1 MSPINVNRLEYELK
15 EHPDKHFVM
24 YLLNG
29 IRFGFDTLVSILD
42 LPTFECKNLLSAIRD
57 PESVDMLLKQEI
69 DKGYVKGPFSSPPFE
84 TYRVSPIGIAEG
96 KYSGK
101 KRLILDLSSP
111 HEHETH
117 ESINS
122 LIDKEVC
129 SLSYVKIDDAIRAI
143 KHFGKQTILN
153 KTDMTDA
160 FKQLGIR
167 KDQHHLYCMKWK
179 NNYYH
184 YVRLCF
190 GSRSSPCIFDNLSRA
205 ICWIAKENYGIPV
218 ILHLLDDFLTIQPPD
233 SCGFRT
239 MALITLIFNRL
250 NIPISKKKTVGPT
263 CTIEYLGIILDTVSF
278 EARLPN
284 EKVERISNF
293 IDSFLHKK
301 SVTKR
306 ELLQLLGHF
315 NFAARIIRPGRSF
328 VSYLIKLSTKVD
340 KLHHYISLSKD
351 CRTDLIMWRDFL
363 KGWNRVTFFYDEHI
377 TLASDIELYT
387 DAASNFGF
395 GGFFQGK
402 WFSSTWPSEL
412 STSLDSDMSMAF
424 RELYPIVVA
433 SLLWGHLWNKKR
445 IMFHCDNEAVVNIV
459 NKGRSKVLDIMK
471 LMRTL
476 TWLSVKQN
484 FTIQCQHIPGV
495 KNVIADSLSRF
506 DFQTFQKAAPAAE
519 TVPTPCPKSWQVMW
533 N

>member
-1 MSPINVNRLEYELK
+1 
-15 EHPDKHFVM
+15 M

-284 EKVERISNF
+284 EKQTCEESSGNTIVNVPDYEV
-293 IDSFLHKK
+293 K
-301 SVTKR
+301 SV
-306 ELLQLLGHF
+306 F
-315 NFAARIIRPGRSF
+315 D
-328 VSYLIKLSTKVD
+328 STTVK
-340 KLHHYISLSKD
+340 KETSQHSLHL
-351 CRTDLIMWRDFL
+351 
-363 KGWNRVTFFYDEHI
+363 E
-377 TLASDIELYT
+377 
-387 DAASNFGF
+387 
-395 GGFFQGK
+395 
-402 WFSSTWPSEL
+402 
-412 STSLDSDMSMAF
+412 
-424 RELYPIVVA
+424 
-433 SLLWGHLWNKKR
+433 
-445 IMFHCDNEAVVNIV
+445 
-459 NKGRSKVLDIMK
+459 
-471 LMRTL
+471 
-476 TWLSVKQN
+476 
-484 FTIQCQHIPGV
+484 
-495 KNVIADSLSRF
+495 
-506 DFQTFQKAAPAAE
+506 TFQKAAPAAE
-519 TVPTPCPKSWQVMW
+519 TIPTPCPKYWQVMW
-533 N
+533 NQMQNASKGYIPPFVTVLIEAACIVAYFGFLRCGELTVNTDFDASCNLCIEDITFEEDYAILHLKTSKTDPFRSGVNIYLFKNNTSVCPVKSLIRYLDVRRSRFSIACNSSPLFVMENGEALTRTFFINHVRSILEIIGLNPSNYNGHSFRIGAATSVASKIEDHLIKILRRFCYEC

>member
-167 KDQHHLYCMKWK
+167 KHQHHLYCMKWK

-184 YVRLCF
+184 YVKLCF
-190 GSRSSPCIFDNLSRA
+190 GSRIRLAS
-205 ICWIAKENYGIPV
+205 
-218 ILHLLDDFLTIQPPD
+218 LTIYH
-233 SCGFRT
+233 GLF
-239 MALITLIFNRL
+239 
-250 NIPISKKKTVGPT
+250 VG
-263 CTIEYLGIILDTVSF
+263 
-278 EARLPN
+278 
-284 EKVERISNF
+284 
-293 IDSFLHKK
+293 
-301 SVTKR
+301 
-306 ELLQLLGHF
+306 
-315 NFAARIIRPGRSF
+315 
-328 VSYLIKLSTKVD
+328 
-340 KLHHYISLSKD
+340 
-351 CRTDLIMWRDFL
+351 
-363 KGWNRVTFFYDEHI
+363 
-377 TLASDIELYT
+377 
-387 DAASNFGF
+387 
-395 GGFFQGK
+395 
-402 WFSSTWPSEL
+402 
-412 STSLDSDMSMAF
+412 
-424 RELYPIVVA
+424 
-433 SLLWGHLWNKKR
+433 
-445 IMFHCDNEAVVNIV
+445 
-459 NKGRSKVLDIMK
+459 
-471 LMRTL
+471 
-476 TWLSVKQN
+476 
-484 FTIQCQHIPGV
+484 
-495 KNVIADSLSRF
+495 
-506 DFQTFQKAAPAAE
+506 
-519 TVPTPCPKSWQVMW
+519 
-533 N
+533 